1 MSYQPSYQP
10 AMRFAKSAF
19 APPPTNRAQ
28 VTDADGNVWNQ
39 ISKAGFQREVDVF
52 FWPAYP
58 LDTDN
63 FLGQLPPSVAE
74 VAAKRSSYS

>member
-1 MSYQPSYQP
+1 MPRAVLSTDP
-10 AMRFAKSAF
+10 AIVAF
-19 APPPTNRAQ
+19 APPPKVRATL
-28 VTDADGNVWNQ
+28 TDADGNVWNQ
-39 ISKAGFQREVDVF
+39 VSKAGFQREVDVF

-74 VAAKRSSYS
+74 VAAKRRTYS